1 MNRLVLPLVCVSFLL
16 ASLPLQG
23 AKQTPTFDLHGPTI
37 FAFFPPV
44 TEEELSQDPDTNTVL
59 DDFQFYAGK
68 VRQPLAKK
76 GIEFREVY
84 ARRFSIRSG
93 KTVSTFTPRKI
104 QVGYYFVAPGKK
116 PHIAYGVM
124 TDADL
129 LQAADAYF
137 SFPR

>member
-1 MNRLVLPLVCVSFLL
+1 MSFLL
-16 ASLPLQG
+16 GSLPLQC
-23 AKQTPTFDLHGPTI
+23 ANKTRTFDVRGPTV

-44 TEEELSQDPDTNTVL
+44 TEADLSKDPDTNTAL
-59 DDFQFYAGK
+59 DDFQFYARK
-68 VRQPLAKK
+68 VRQPLEKK

-84 ARRFSIRSG
+84 AYRFSIRRG
-93 KTVSTFTPRKI
+93 TTVSVFTPRKI

-116 PHIAYGVM
+116 PHVAFGVM

-137 SFPR
+137 RSPKARTTK